1 MTPVPGGFNAKSFSI
16 VPGMIETDRTGAP
29 TEEYLRHLYGDIV
42 DPLEVIESVASTL
55 DDFEKP
61 EWLIKRLIECRT
73 LGQIY
78 AGWNVGKSALA
89 VDIACRV
96 ATGLEFAGRKVC
108 QGPVLYVAMEGSRGL
123 KRRFKGWQ
131 QLNGQ
136 SIPGSLYRTRVSTR
150 LPDPESEAK
159 LESAL
164 TYIES
169 KHDRGPLLVIIDTL
183 AQTMIGEQNSTSDVD
198 RFVATLRQLFP
209 DSAVMLLHHA
219 GHFDKHRGRGA
230 SSLPA
235 ACDWEFRLED
245 CKAPADTEGII
256 KTVRLVNTKQRD
268 EELQSDFCFSLIR
281 VVLGEDEDG
290 EALTTVAPK
299 YLLDLID
306 TPSFSTRWGP
316 NATKMLELLDQLL
329 SEQNEQLEASGDDP
343 SGARVRSDA
352 WRRRCIRADVKTD
365 AFRQAKK
372 RLLEHG
378 EIDIA
383 GDYVTRVK
391 A

>member
-1 MTPVPGGFNAKSFSI
+1 
-16 VPGMIETDRTGAP
+16 MIEYDRAGAP

-96 ATGLEFAGRKVC
+96 ATGLEFAGRKVR

-131 QLNGQ
+131 QLNNQ
-136 SIPGSLYRTRVSTR
+136 SIPSSLYRTRIATR
-150 LPDPESEAK
+150 LPDPKSEAK

-198 RFVATLRQLFP
+198 RFIATLRQLFP

-219 GHFDKHRGRGA
+219 GHFDKQRGRGA

-245 CKAPADTEGII
+245 CKAPTSTEDII

-268 EELQSDFCFSLIR
+268 EELQSDFGFSLIR
-281 VVLGEDEDG
+281 VVLGEDDDG
-290 EALTTVAPK
+290 EELTTVVPN
-299 YLLDLID
+299 YLLDLMGS
-306 TPSFSTRWGP
+306 PSFTTRWGP
-316 NATKMLELLDQLL
+316 TANKMLELLDQMLTYHG
-329 SEQNEQLEASGDDP
+329 EQLAEGGYDP
-343 SGARVRSDA
+343 SGARVLANDWRS
-352 WRRRCIRADVKTD
+352 RCIQSDIKTD
-365 AFRQAKK
+365 TFRQAKK

-378 EIDIA
+378 EIHIT
-383 GDYVTRVK
+383 GGYVTRVK